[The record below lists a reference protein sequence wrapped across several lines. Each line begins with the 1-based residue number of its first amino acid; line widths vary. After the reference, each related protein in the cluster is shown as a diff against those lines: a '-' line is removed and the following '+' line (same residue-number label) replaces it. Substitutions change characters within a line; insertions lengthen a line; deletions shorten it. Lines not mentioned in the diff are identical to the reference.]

1 MAGLIVLT
9 MQADGLSGARLTRQ
23 KSTQEFVFLVEA
35 EKPKRTV
42 GDRQKALINS
52 HIVKQRQ
59 KAT

>member
-1 MAGLIVLT
+1 

-42 GDRQKALINS
+42 GDRQQALINS